1 MFLEKADKQFLLLK
15 KDYAVTLQILF
26 LRGISR
32 WWKVIKIFLVSLSGN
47 MAQLKN
53 FMGLLIFPFKWGGLS
68 FPSST
73 VWKSR
78 SCLYVNK
85 HATCDFK
92 ISSPVTASLLRTC
105 EHFGLRLLR
114 GLAFDFRFS
123 VFGFRQ
129 KYKLVFK
136 FFPVCLWSERQLSAS
151 TELQQP
157 RNANIIERN
166 AWQTKCHRNNFS
178 LVKYRRN
185 PLQCGGLRSISLWI
199 IAYNVPHAPATE
211 EAQGTGLC
219 RVFLNYEM
227 IHTSRLPS
235 FMVALHNTPRYSRES
250 DGVLGWR
257 KIPVGPAFHHVTQ
270 TFGLSRKISIFNW
283 HNPICDPVLDP
294 VRDLIR
300 DPVRYP
306 IWSDLSTPKTARSNR
321 DENTRWS
328 QSAAELVL
336 FCLFC
341 VFFFLFQ

>member
-1 MFLEKADKQFLLLK
+1 MWTFRFADF
-15 KDYAVTLQILF
+15 TWFSI
-26 LRGISR
+26 
-32 WWKVIKIFLVSLSGN
+32 W
-47 MAQLKN
+47 
-53 FMGLLIFPFKWGGLS
+53 
-68 FPSST
+68 
-73 VWKSR
+73 
-78 SCLYVNK
+78 
-85 HATCDFK
+85 
-92 ISSPVTASLLRTC
+92 
-105 EHFGLRLLR
+105 
-114 GLAFDFRFS
+114 FS

-199 IAYNVPHAPATE
+199 IASNVPHAPATE
-211 EAQGTGLC
+211 EAQGPGLC

-227 IHTSRLPS
+227 ILTSRLPS

-270 TFGLSRKISIFNW
+270 TFGLSLFWLVTQNF
-283 HNPICDPVLDP
+283 CFQLT
-294 VRDLIR
+294 
-300 DPVRYP
+300 
-306 IWSDLSTPKTARSNR
+306 WSDLWSSPWSGPWFNSWSGPWSDLVRSRFCRRRQQHAPTVMRTLVDHKAQQN
-321 DENTRWS
+321 
-328 QSAAELVL
+328 LFCFVL
-336 FCLFC
+336 F
-341 VFFFLFQ
+341 FFFFSFPIILSGKEIYNGAFLHPAPAAHNWLDAKEVRYFKAIIKEWNSCQGLLVNVLNKKITTSEIYLLKGGKSLSAEMEIVFTKLFLSGRMK